1 MLGKVIAGQGAGET
15 DTCVLCA
22 EFTCTASKPVFCFRS
37 GSKLSL
43 RVQSRASSRH
53 SLAKEDGAET
63 ARSARSHHSHRSAVS
78 QRSQKIDVDC
88 ETGPSILDKVTGDT
102 AAEAEVAG

>member
-1 MLGKVIAGQGAGET
+1 MSGKNQRLGKVIAGQQNSKQ
-15 DTCVLCA
+15 
-22 EFTCTASKPVFCFRS
+22 FTCTVSKPVFCSRS
-37 GSKLSL
+37 GSRLSL

-63 ARSARSHHSHRSAVS
+63 ARSARSHHSHRSALS

>member
-1 MLGKVIAGQGAGET
+1 MYSELNR
-15 DTCVLCA
+15 
-22 EFTCTASKPVFCFRS
+22 FCFRS

-63 ARSARSHHSHRSAVS
+63 ARSSRSHHSHRSERSAVS
-78 QRSQKIDVDC
+78 QRSHKIDLDC
-88 ETGPSILDKVTGDT
+88 ETGAAILDKVTVDT

>member
-1 MLGKVIAGQGAGET
+1 MYSALNR
-15 DTCVLCA
+15 
-22 EFTCTASKPVFCFRS
+22 FCSRS

-43 RVQSRASSRH
+43 RVESRASSRH
-53 SLAKEDGAET
+53 SLAREDGAET
-63 ARSARSHHSHRSAVS
+63 ARSARSHHSHRS

-88 ETGPSILDKVTGDT
+88 DTGASILDKVTVDT